1 MHFATFFA
9 VFFGAVV
16 GALGVGVSGWLM
28 GGVND
33 TPSSEPLDEV
43 VGEPPEEVVDE
54 LPGEVVGGLLM
65 VVNVCVVPKASC
77 HLFAARRR

>member
-1 MHFATFFA
+1 LHFASFFA
-9 VFFGAVV
+9 VFIGTVV
-16 GALGVGVSGWLM
+16 GALGIRGSGWLM

-33 TPSSEPLDEV
+33 TPSSEPP
-43 VGEPPEEVVDE
+43 GEVVDE
-54 LPGEVVGGLLM
+54 PPEGVVGGLPGEVVGGLLA

>member
-1 MHFATFFA
+1 
-9 VFFGAVV
+9 
-16 GALGVGVSGWLM
+16 M

-33 TPSSEPLDEV
+33 TPSSKPPGEVLD
-43 VGEPPEEVVDE
+43 EPPE
-54 LPGEVVGGLLM
+54 GVVGGLLA